1 MLDKKKTIEG
11 LKGYGMIALI
21 ILVAVLTTIVV
32 AGGLVL
38 NWQVLGWSF

>member
-11 LKGYGMIALI
+11 LKGCGLMIMIVVVA
-21 ILVAVLTTIVV
+21 ILLTIVV

-38 NWQVLGWSF
+38 NWETLGWSF